1 MAPPL
6 HAWRRYP
13 RNTQFN
19 PQSMAA
25 QRLNTGFA
33 ASPRFQPKKKKKLG
47 PLTSLKGRMG
57 KKGMMAVGAVPILA
71 GLGTLL
77 GTLLKKKKQTTS
89 QKGGTMDWR
98 VGAHRPFL
106 LHVTS
111 RNGWGRGVR
120 QANAEQL
127 RALTDVIRNVYDAVI
142 PVPTDIKLPLKKH
155 KREIRRLSAFST
167 PLYERRALLLSL
179 GKRLVPFVRAG
190 LDALQ
195 R

>member
-13 RNTQFN
+13 HNTQFN
-19 PQSMAA
+19 PRSMAA

-33 ASPRFQPKKKKKLG
+33 TSPRFQPKKKKLG
-47 PLTSLKGRMG
+47 PLTSLKGRVG
-57 KKGMMAVGAVPILA
+57 KKGMMAVGAVPLLA
-71 GLGTLL
+71 GIGTLL
-77 GTLLKKKKQTTS
+77 GTLLNQSKKKKKQTTS
-89 QKGGTMDWR
+89 QKGGKMDWR

-106 LHVTS
+106 LNVTS
-111 RNGWGRGVR
+111 NRGNAWGRGVR

-155 KREIRRLSAFST
+155 KREI
-167 PLYERRALLLSL
+167 
-179 GKRLVPFVRAG
+179 
-190 LDALQ
+190 
-195 R
+195 